1 MKRLIVS
8 VMALV
13 ICGAVCMA
21 QNVTIRAVD
30 RPAAEVFRGIVE
42 QTGKNFVYSSD
53 ILKGV
58 RVSVDV
64 KDRPLR
70 QTLSIM
76 FKGKGIEYRVK
87 GNNIILKRKKAE
99 QRKEPRKAISSPESS
114 EPETQAEVPTVLQ
127 EVVVTSRLEAP
138 AVKTPEIGAK
148 KLTAAEIRKVP
159 VMFGESDVLK
169 ALQLQ
174 PGIAGGAEGMAD
186 MHVHGG
192 NADEN
197 MVMLDNVP
205 LYQANHFGGLLS
217 AFNVEAIRYID
228 FFKSSIPAKY
238 DGRLSSYL
246 DVRTKNGSLQGH
258 HGSFRLGLTSG
269 ALDVSGPIG
278 RNTTYMLA
286 LRRSWYDVLTIPLF
300 AIVNHKSSEKNDFRY
315 AFMDLN
321 GKITHRFNDRATGF
335 VSVYFGDDIINT
347 KYKDSYESNDN
358 SAYNDESTLK
368 MHWGNIVGQAGFNYR
383 ITPELTSEFTGS
395 YTRFFSSMHMYDRYE
410 EIHSKESFESKSVLD
425 NRNNIDDWIFHGD
438 FDWQPSESSHVRFG
452 AGYTLHR
459 FLPQRASRDY
469 STNTSSPIMQD
480 STWSYTA
487 NEANLFIEDDWR
499 IGDCFRMNAGIHG
512 SLFSIDGK
520 THYGISPR
528 LSLSYSPADN
538 WAVKAAYSRTTQYVH
553 QLCETY
559 MSLPTDQWVPI
570 TGDMKPQTADKVSLG
585 GYWQTSDGMYTVSLE
600 GYFKYMRN
608 LVDFRDEYYL
618 LPPMDMWNRRLCT
631 GRGTAKSIDL
641 MIEKTSGRFTG
652 HIAYSLGWADR
663 TFPGKNGGVTFP
675 ARFDNRHTIKV
686 LLNWNVSDKVQF
698 SAAWTGHSGN
708 RYTFS
713 PQVWQSPNFDNM
725 WYRDEYPLKAK
736 INNYQFPFYHRLDL
750 SCTVRNRRGYWN
762 FSLYNAYC
770 HMNTLTIIRDTDKN
784 GRPVFKKVGILPIIP
799 SISYTWQF

>member
-1 MKRLIVS
+1 
-8 VMALV
+8 
-13 ICGAVCMA
+13 MA

-30 RPAAEVFRGIVE
+30 SPAAEVFRSIVE

-58 RVSVDV
+58 RVSVNV
-64 KDRPLR
+64 RNRPLK
-70 QTLSIM
+70 QTLDIM
-76 FKGKGIEYRVK
+76 FKGTGIGYKVK
-87 GNNIILKRKKAE
+87 GNNIILKRVKSEEPKPA
-99 QRKEPRKAISSPESS
+99 RKTLSIPKSGEPA
-114 EPETQAEVPTVLQ
+114 TQAEVPTVLQ
-127 EVVVTSRLEAP
+127 EVVVTSRLEDP

-148 KLTAAEIRKVP
+148 KLTASEIKNVP

-169 ALQLQ
+169 ALQMQ
-174 PGIAGGAEGMAD
+174 PGVAGGAEGMAD

-205 LYQANHFGGLLS
+205 LYQANHFGGLFS

-269 ALDVSGPIG
+269 ALDISGPIG
-278 RNTTYMLA
+278 RKTTYMVA

-300 AIVNHKSSEKNDFRY
+300 AIANHKSEEKNDFRY

-335 VSVYFGDDIINT
+335 VSVYFGDDILNT
-347 KYKDSYESNDN
+347 KYKDSSESSDN
-358 SAYNDESTLK
+358 TVQQEDTRYK
-368 MHWGNIVGQAGFNYR
+368 MHWGNIVGQVGFNYR
-383 ITPELTSEFTGS
+383 ITPSLTAELTAS
-395 YTRFFSSMHMYDRYE
+395 YTRFFSSMD
-410 EIHSKESFESKSVLD
+410 SKEQYMEKYPQGKNESRYRQKSQ
-425 NRNNIDDWIFHGD
+425 NNIDDWIFRGD
-438 FDWQPSESSHVRFG
+438 FDWQPTESSHVRFG
-452 AGYTLHR
+452 GGYTLHK
-459 FLPQRASRDY
+459 FLPQRMMRNY
-469 STNTSSPIMQD
+469 STDTSTAVMQD

-487 NEANLFIEDDWR
+487 NEVNLYIEDDWR
-499 IGDCFRMNAGIHG
+499 ISDRFRMNVGIHG
-512 SLFSIDGK
+512 SLFNIGGK

-528 LSLSYSPADN
+528 LSLSYSPAEN

-559 MSLPTDQWVPI
+559 ISLPTDQWVPI

-585 GYWQTSDGMYTVSLE
+585 GYWQTSDGMYAVSLE
-600 GYFKYMRN
+600 GYYKYMRN

-631 GRGTAKSIDL
+631 GHGTAKGIDL
-641 MIEKTSGRFTG
+641 KIEKTSGRFTG

-675 ARFDNRHTIKV
+675 ARFDNRHTVKI
-686 LLNWNVSDKVQF
+686 LLNWNVSDKVQL

-713 PQVWQSPNFDNM
+713 PQVWESPNFDNK
-725 WYRDEYPLKAK
+725 WYHDEYPLKVK
-736 INNYQFPFYHRLDL
+736 INNYRFPFYHRLDL

-784 GRPVFKKVGILPIIP
+784 FRPVFKKVGILPIIP